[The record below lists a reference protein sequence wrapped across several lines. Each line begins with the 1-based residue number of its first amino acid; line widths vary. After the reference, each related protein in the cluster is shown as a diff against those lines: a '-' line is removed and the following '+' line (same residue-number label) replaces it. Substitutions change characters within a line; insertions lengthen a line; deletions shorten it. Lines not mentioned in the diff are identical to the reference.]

1 MGARARGKNQ
11 PECAKSAGNKNTTP
25 RQIAAA
31 RRAHVPGWTGL
42 LLLLLLR
49 RQSDGE
55 AAATGYGARAVSK
68 GEK

>member
-1 MGARARGKNQ
+1 VGARARGKNQ

-42 LLLLLLR
+42 LLLLR